1 MLFFCVICIIA
12 VAAKGPIYTRDYLR
26 GQKQIADD
34 ARRKHLIHEGIKSI
48 EVNIFAAASRGL
60 TEYTAP
66 FYACK
71 DSEYCSLEDCEYVVP
86 RIRAV
91 IARRF
96 PDSEIT
102 YDETKHQYTMKW

>member
-1 MLFFCVICIIA
+1 MLFFCVLCIIA

-34 ARRKHLIHEGIKSI
+34 ARRKHLLHEGIKAI
-48 EVNIFAAASRGL
+48 EADIFAAASKGL
-60 TEYTAP
+60 TEYSPP
-66 FYACK
+66 FYGCQ
-71 DSEYCSLEDCEYVVP
+71 DSRTLEDCEYVVP
-86 RIRAV
+86 RIHAV

-102 YDETKHQYTMKW
+102 YDEKTQQYTIKW